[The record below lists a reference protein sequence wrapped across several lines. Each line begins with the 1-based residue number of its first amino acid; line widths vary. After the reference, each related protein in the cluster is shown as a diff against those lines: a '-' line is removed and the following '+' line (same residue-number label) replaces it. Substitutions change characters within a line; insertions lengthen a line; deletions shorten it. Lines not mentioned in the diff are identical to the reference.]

1 MKVLFRISFI
11 VIFFGFTERHL
22 DSKINSLKIVIED
35 KNEVKTI
42 FKELN
47 LQSII
52 PFESFQNAIAGI
64 QKYNIKKK
72 IIAICDFTKPSTEKR
87 FTVIDL
93 DKNEVL
99 NHTYVAHGRNSGDVI
114 AHKFSNNAESFQSS
128 KGFFKIS
135 EKIISPKHGQAL
147 MLDGL
152 EKGIN
157 DNARPRQI
165 IMHGADYVCEE
176 FINTHGRLGRS
187 HGCPALPR
195 EEMKNLLPVLSNGAL
210 LYIYTKS

>member
-1 MKVLFRISFI
+1 MNSELSS
-11 VIFFGFTERHL
+11 
-22 DSKINSLKIVIED
+22 SKILLEDHIEA
-35 KNEVKTI
+35 NTV
-42 FKELN
+42 FQQLN
-47 LQSII
+47 LQNIL

-93 DKNEVL
+93 NKNEVL

-114 AHKFSNNAESFQSS
+114 ANKFSNKAESFQSS
-128 KGFFKIS
+128 KGFFKIN

-157 DNARPRQI
+157 DNARARQI

-195 EEMKNLLPVLSNGAL
+195 EEMKNLLPVLSDGAL